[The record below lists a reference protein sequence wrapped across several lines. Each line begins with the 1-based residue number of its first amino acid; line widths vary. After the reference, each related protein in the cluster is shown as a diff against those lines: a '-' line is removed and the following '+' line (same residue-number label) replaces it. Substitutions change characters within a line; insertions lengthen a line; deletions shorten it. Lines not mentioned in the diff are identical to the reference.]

1 MAPNN
6 EIFDK
11 VGNVANDVSNTLS
24 ETLSNVGTKVSETI
38 KETVKEVVLTT
49 PGSTSPFVSHI
60 YFYLHA
66 YKIGLGTYNF
76 LSFKVLDKI

>member
-60 YFYLHA
+60 YFYTL
-66 YKIGLGTYNF
+66 TYTHI
-76 LSFKVLDKI
+76 KQGQVLTIFSV